1 MAAAPAPDEHNNMVM
16 EGGAES
22 VGVDPVSPADIQTA
36 RTFFTNMPGSESART
51 LFDDL
56 VINGQFLVRPNLDGD
71 EHKYQQASVVH
82 TLAYFGANAHQA
94 NEERLPAAVSIP
106 TGAGKSR
113 IIWALAAAFSL
124 YEGAPAGKQ
133 GRTLVITPSI
143 RIRDGASDTWQQL
156 QNAGVLGEGT
166 GGIVHLVPSTTFQ
179 ATEVRPA
186 HWVSG
191 ILQDSGTPTPTTA
204 FRDAKVVVCTW
215 QTLNKVLEKAKERF
229 PAEGALDGFFASC
242 GFANFIVDEAHHHSA
257 NSYQNLVKTLQP
269 DRTVLLSACFERLDG
284 KLIKRHT
291 VFSRPLTWAETNR
304 LVKHTTRHA
313 LVFGDTVTID
323 NVEVKKDQDP
333 VSYTCGEL
341 ERADDIAAGDNEDD
355 DDDPDE
361 HEGEDEEDDG
371 DDAGMPTVPKAVRD
385 RLRRAIE
392 NNTTIQRRLAMTT
405 VRAILDKKRDTG
417 CPIAGL
423 CFCRDQRHAM
433 QVCSLIRSLRI
444 PAPDAAP
451 TYLEVDYMS
460 SDRGAE
466 NDDVIRR
473 LENGELDIVCVVA
486 MLGEGYDYPL
496 FGVAT
501 FFTALGSKAR
511 SKAYQ
516 AAGRILRI
524 IPRSRVPGTVTA
536 LQLRRAQNADIFYLK
551 CSCMSRLLM
560 DIGIDNSDEV
570 VDNVGGAPDGGPVGN
585 RRPASQR
592 RRLND
597 GTVVAAYAEE
607 YIEHHA
613 RVGGPEGGIAAGV
626 RDPTNPQHDLIFDEA
641 RYDQLFAEARARR
654 TQQRGEN
661 QVELQN
667 NIAAQIRAQEGLNE
681 QQRATAQQ
689 LQSSVAQQATLQS
702 DLSSALAQLL
712 GPGMRERRR
721 VLNEESVEDNA
732 RGPRNREDE
741 GTAEET

>member
-1 MAAAPAPDEHNNMVM
+1 MAAAPAPAHNNMVM
-16 EGGAES
+16 ESGAES
-22 VGVDPVSPADIQTA
+22 VGADPVSPADIQDA
-36 RTFFTNMPGSESART
+36 RTFFTNMPGSDSALT
-51 LFDDL
+51 LFDSL
-56 VINGQFLVRPNLDGD
+56 VINGQFLVRPNLDGV

-156 QNAGVLGEGT
+156 QNTGVLGEGGEGT

-179 ATEVRPA
+179 ATDAADRPA

-191 ILQDSGTPTPTTA
+191 ILQDSGTATPTTA

-229 PAEGALDGFFASC
+229 PAEGALDSFFASC

-257 NSYQNLVKTLQP
+257 SSYQNLVKTLQP

-284 KLIKRHT
+284 KVITRHT

-313 LVFGDTVTID
+313 LVFGDTVAID

-355 DDDPDE
+355 DDGPDE
-361 HEGEDEEDDG
+361 DEDEDEDEEDDG

-392 NNTTIQRRLAMTT
+392 NNTTIQLRLAMTT

-536 LQLRRAQNADIFYLK
+536 EQLRRAQNADIFYLK

-560 DIGIDNSDEV
+560 DIGIDKSDEV
-570 VDNVGGAPDGGPVGN
+570 VDNGAAHPSGGGRSLPGVA
-585 RRPASQR
+585 RPNHR
-592 RRLND
+592 RRLNNGEVD
-597 GTVVAAYAEE
+597 ATYAEE
-607 YIEHHA
+607 ALEHHA

-626 RDPTNPQHDLIFDEA
+626 RDPTNPQHDLVFDEE

-654 TQQRGEN
+654 TQQSREN
-661 QVELQN
+661 QAELQN

-702 DLSSALAQLL
+702 DLSALAQLL
-712 GPGMRERRR
+712 RAR
-721 VLNEESVEDNA
+721 NA
-732 RGPRNREDE
+732 
-741 GTAEET
+741 